1 MEALVRSWLGLTD
14 YVLLASA
21 AATALEQNRG
31 YYVAISSVGAQV
43 RNPGTSDAN
52 MSKHAVNRLIEF
64 IVLGPFYSNLS
75 LAEHGTSPDRCNAQS
90 IPACARLRS
99 RLGS

>member
-64 IVLGPFYSNLS
+64 IVLGPFHSILCHS
-75 LAEHGTSPDRCNAQS
+75 TTPDRCAAQS